1 MGTTKPTNT
10 GTTKPTTKT
19 DTTKPTRKS
28 DNQAFPGDEP
38 HNCETDHRPWPTARR
53 DDGTLI
59 LVPQTYRVNQ
69 MLDALK
75 AEIVRPRRRTR
86 RQRELEYSLMVD
98 YSLAKVEEL
107 TNRQLQ
113 KTLWSWAEIIDRY
126 FFFNALTRGS
136 DPIASISV
144 VNTFE
149 WRIHDA
155 LAYTGAN
162 NGTKGPITFCR
173 YHGGAHLDKLC
184 LLHVLIHEMCHVFTG
199 VFNCNCKMDR
209 YRLLLGY
216 PSLSALGPGHGP
228 LWEITLRM
236 ILSRVRHFGP
246 ELDGIIT
253 HALPL
258 FPSWLQSCERP
269 YMDFL
274 TLFSPYQNEWT
285 GRIHD
290 VHQGN
295 LVWRGKQIGPRK
307 GMYYLESYIHTRAPD
322 YKKVLFTSVLLALI
336 MDSLALSFIIPQSIS
351 LLRWMLFMLG
361 PAQNFVGT
369 LFRSLPILCVTGALI
384 LSCFAILFLLTDIV
398 ISLCFYTSPLFTG
411 CTSRRRWRYSPRY
424 SPFRLFYEL
433 YKALSYNYGRLVHG
447 RPSPY

>member
-19 DTTKPTRKS
+19 GTTKPKRKS

-75 AEIVRPRRRTR
+75 AEIGRPRRRTR

-113 KTLWSWAEIIDRY
+113 KTLWSWAEMIDRY

-136 DPIASISV
+136 NPIASISV

-149 WRIHDA
+149 WRIHNA
-155 LAYTGAN
+155 LAYTGAP
-162 NGTKGPITFCR
+162 NGTEGPITFCR
-173 YHGGAHLDKLC
+173 YSDGAHLDKLC

-209 YRLLLGY
+209 CRLLLGY
-216 PSLSALGPGHGP
+216 PSFSALGPGHGP
-228 LWEITLRM
+228 L
-236 ILSRVRHFGP
+236 
-246 ELDGIIT
+246 
-253 HALPL
+253 
-258 FPSWLQSCERP
+258 
-269 YMDFL
+269 
-274 TLFSPYQNEWT
+274 
-285 GRIHD
+285 
-290 VHQGN
+290 
-295 LVWRGKQIGPRK
+295 
-307 GMYYLESYIHTRAPD
+307 
-322 YKKVLFTSVLLALI
+322 
-336 MDSLALSFIIPQSIS
+336 
-351 LLRWMLFMLG
+351 
-361 PAQNFVGT
+361 
-369 LFRSLPILCVTGALI
+369 
-384 LSCFAILFLLTDIV
+384 
-398 ISLCFYTSPLFTG
+398 
-411 CTSRRRWRYSPRY
+411 
-424 SPFRLFYEL
+424 
-433 YKALSYNYGRLVHG
+433 
-447 RPSPY
+447 